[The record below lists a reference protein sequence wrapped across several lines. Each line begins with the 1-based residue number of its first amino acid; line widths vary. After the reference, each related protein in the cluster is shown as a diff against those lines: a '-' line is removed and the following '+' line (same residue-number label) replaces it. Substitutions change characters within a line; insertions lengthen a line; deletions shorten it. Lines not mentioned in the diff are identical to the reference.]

1 MVLTWTILMSIVKL
15 VIPYVK
21 LVHSVQRTV
30 PLAQLVFYSIKPV
43 QVNALKI
50 SMDRIISVF
59 LAHPLSKHVLLLL
72 PSMLAQ
78 QHRITKQWYT

>member
-21 LVHSVQRTV
+21 LVHSVQLTV
-30 PLAQLVFYSIKPV
+30 PLAQLDSYSIKLV

-59 LAHPLSKHVLLLL
+59 LVHPPSKHVLLLL
-72 PSMLAQ
+72 HSMLAQ
-78 QHRITKQWYT
+78 RHRITKQWYT